1 MGSIVP
7 TWFIAPFIKRYFLS
21 AYYLALEFKMSADEE
36 ESRLV
41 IDVDD
46 PSTAEAEE
54 MQVDVVNV
62 SIQDENSNR
71 GLGLIWLHNKLY

>member
-1 MGSIVP
+1 
-7 TWFIAPFIKRYFLS
+7 
-21 AYYLALEFKMSADEE
+21 MSADEE

-46 PSTAEAEE
+46 PSIAEAEE

-71 GLGLIWLHNKLY
+71 GLGLI